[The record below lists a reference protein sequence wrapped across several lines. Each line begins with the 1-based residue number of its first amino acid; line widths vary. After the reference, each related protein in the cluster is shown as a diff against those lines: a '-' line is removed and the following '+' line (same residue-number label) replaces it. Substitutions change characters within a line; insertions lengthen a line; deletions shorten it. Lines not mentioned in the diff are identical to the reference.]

1 MITPLEFLYHFR
13 DLLRERGIRFA
24 ITSGMAC
31 VYYGLQQNT
40 KDSDWIIEPADLP
53 KLRALLLEYERRV
66 PPWRIS
72 YRHIFGAPL
81 VEEYLAAGWT
91 SHLAIWPSAGGPE
104 EHVDIF
110 GAPPRVLPGSVAA
123 DEMGF
128 AEPDLVAWM
137 KRTDRDKD
145 WPIIDGLA
153 RILEGAQMPEAALHM
168 QQAAALRAIWRALPT
183 AVQNTLLPHRP
194 LLAMI
199 ESVSD
204 DDMLQGLIR
213 VERTIWETVNQER
226 YRRYQHEW
234 KEFYRRWKKEDFWEW
249 PTPEPFSRQH
259 ERLVRA
265 AKTYDLPVVIL
276 DEAAKEAAWTRGIER
291 ATLISGRP
299 SATVLALA
307 PSRGRMLP

>member
-53 KLRALLLEYERRV
+53 KLRALLLEHERRV

-91 SHLAIWPSAGGPE
+91 SHLSIWPSAGGPE

-110 GAPPRVLPGSVAA
+110 GAPPRVLPGAVCA
-123 DEMGF
+123 DEKGF
-128 AEPDLVAWM
+128 AEPDLIAWM

-145 WPIIDGLA
+145 WPIIDGLS
-153 RILEGAQMPEAALHM
+153 RILAGAQAPEAALHM
-168 QQAAALRAIWRALPT
+168 QHAPTLRAAWQALPGS
-183 AVQNTLLPHRP
+183 ARERLLPHRP
-194 LLAMI
+194 LLGLI
-199 ESVSD
+199 ESEPD
-204 DDMLQGLIR
+204 DDALQGLIR
-213 VERTIWETVNQER
+213 LERTVWETVNQER

-234 KEFYRRWKKEDFWEW
+234 KEFYRRWKMEDLWEW
-249 PTPEPFSRQH
+249 PTSEAFSRQH

-265 AKTYDLPVVIL
+265 ARIYELPVVIL

-291 ATLISGRP
+291 AILISGRP
-299 SATVLALA
+299 AATVHAIT
-307 PSRGRMLP
+307 PPRMRMLP